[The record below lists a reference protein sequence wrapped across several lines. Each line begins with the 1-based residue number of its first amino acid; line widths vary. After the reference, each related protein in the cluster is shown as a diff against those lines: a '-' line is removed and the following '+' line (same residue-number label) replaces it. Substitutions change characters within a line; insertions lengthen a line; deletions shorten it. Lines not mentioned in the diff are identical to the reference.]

1 MTSVLLIYPFFRRR
15 LDRSRFRFPPLGIA
29 YVAAS
34 LQKAG
39 HAVQVLDCTFL
50 HRDDAL
56 RQALAARAEVV
67 GIYCMATMTQD
78 CLWFAQHLRDRCDL
92 LVAGGPLPTCD
103 PEAFWAQFD
112 VVVRGEGEQTMRE
125 VLAAH
130 HVLST
135 RAILFA
141 PAFQMQGDRFGQSA

>member
-103 PEAFWAQFD
+103 HNSLVFSSLRNKVERSAFSIRAASRITFCSMT
-112 VVVRGEGEQTMRE
+112 VRSISE
-125 VLAAH
+125 V
-130 HVLST
+130 T
-135 RAILFA
+135 
-141 PAFQMQGDRFGQSA
+141 SATTSRNSSSV